1 MSTDR
6 GAGPESITH
15 VRIRFAGDSGDGMQL
30 AGARF
35 TEASAI
41 FGNDLATFPSYPA
54 EIRAPAGSISGV
66 SSYQVHIAD
75 RDIATPGDNPDIL
88 VAMNPAAL
96 RANLADLAPAG
107 TVIVNSDAFDER
119 NLARAGYDSNPLE
132 DHSLH
137 GYEVIEVPMERL
149 TREAVKES
157 GLVGRGVLRSKNFF
171 ALGLMIWM
179 FSRPIEPTLAWIEHA
194 FAGDEPTGKAN
205 VLAFRAGYNFGMS
218 TELSRH
224 TFQVRPAKVPAGTYA
239 NVTGNQTL
247 AWGLIAAAQA
257 ARLPLF
263 YASYPIT
270 PASDVLHELAR
281 YRNFGVR
288 TFQAED
294 EIAAAGAALGASFA
308 GHLGVTATSGP
319 GLALKGETI
328 SLAVATELPLVIID
342 VQRGG
347 PSTGLPTKTEQAD
360 LLMAVYGRHGEA
372 PLPVL
377 AIASPA
383 DAFDAV
389 LEATRI
395 AIKYMTPV
403 ILLSDGYVANSA
415 EPWRLPDL
423 EHLPDISVPFATGPN
438 QDGEFMPYLR
448 HSQTLA
454 RGWALPGTPGLEHRL
469 GGLEKQDVTGKVSHD
484 PANHERMIELREH
497 KIAGIAMDIPELTVD
512 EDPRA
517 RLLVIGWGST
527 YPAILAGVRQ
537 ARITGRKVARAHLR
551 YLNPLPRNLGE
562 VLRRYDR
569 VLVPELN
576 RGHLLRLLRAE
587 YLVDATGLS
596 KVRGQPFRTTD
607 IENAIMELTPL

>member
-1 MSTDR
+1 MSPDLQP
-6 GAGPESITH
+6 GPESITH

-30 AGARF
+30 VGTRF

-96 RANLADLAPAG
+96 KANLPDLAPAG
-107 TVIVNSDAFDER
+107 TIIVNSDSFNAK
-119 NLARAGYDSNPLE
+119 NLSRAGYTSNPLQ
-132 DHSLH
+132 DNSLH
-137 GYEVIEVPMERL
+137 GYEVVEIPMERM
-149 TREAVKES
+149 TKEAVKDS
-157 GLVGRGVLRSKNFF
+157 GVVGRGVLRSKNFF
-171 ALGLMIWM
+171 ALGLLIWM
-179 FSRPIEPTLAWIEHA
+179 FHRPIEPTLRWIERT
-194 FAGDEPTGKAN
+194 FAGDEATGKAN
-205 VLAFRAGYNFGMS
+205 VLAFRAGYNFGES

-224 TFQVRPAKVPAGTYA
+224 TFQVQPARLPAGTYT
-239 NVTGNQTL
+239 NVTGNQAL

-257 ARLPLF
+257 AHLPLF

-281 YRNFGVR
+281 HRNFGVR

-308 GHLGVTATSGP
+308 GQLGVTATSGP

-328 SLAVATELPLVIID
+328 SLAVAAELPLLIID

-360 LLMAVYGRHGEA
+360 LLMAMYGRHGEA

-383 DAFDAV
+383 DAFDAAI
-389 LEATRI
+389 EAARI

-415 EPWRLPDL
+415 EPWHLPDL
-423 EHLPDISVPFATGPN
+423 DHLPDISVPFATGPN

-448 HSQTLA
+448 HQATLA
-454 RGWALPGTPGLEHRL
+454 RDWAPPGVPGAEHRL
-469 GGLEKQDVTGKVSHD
+469 GGLEKEEVTGKVSHD
-484 PANHERMIELREH
+484 PGNHERMVMLRER
-497 KIAGIAMDIPELTVD
+497 KITGIALDIPELTVD
-512 EDPRA
+512 EDPGA

-527 YPAILAGVRQ
+527 QPAILAGVRQ
-537 ARITGRKVARAHLR
+537 ARVTGRKVARVHLR

-562 VLRRYDR
+562 LLRRYDR

-587 YLVDATGLS
+587 YLVDATGLN
-596 KVRGQPFRTTD
+596 KVRGQPFRTTE
-607 IENAIMELTPL
+607 IENAIMEMTSL